1 MAQTNIDVVALGFIP
16 LFRGQGMVGIPLLA
30 SFRKFAV
37 DFRRSELVVGGL
49 GDELLHA
56 RRCMTIPIIYRQS
69 HLFMPV
75 RIDGKTYELTVD
87 IGGFN
92 GTMTLDGEAAK
103 EFANS
108 HPHQQAGEA
117 TGSGQNA
124 VRIYVSE
131 NCPFQAGDYGG
142 KAPVVLMPDTPN
154 SGPGTVGN
162 AFFGKTVVGVDLDA
176 GKLYF
181 LPTETATDLPI
192 NQSTDQPVHL
202 LAGLSGASII
212 AWSQLRADQRRDPLG
227 DEILGPDGQ
236 VRAVIAQLRHRRTP
250 GDLEELIVLRRLVAG
265 RPGGDGGAYG
275 DRRPA
280 LKRFPIRRRDEL
292 DVAGRDHVL
301 LVHRAEDERAH
312 GKVNTVA
319 RRVEADD
326 SLSRGPQRRAEVVLR
341 HQRRRQQDDAVE
353 LRFGR
358 KALGRP
364 YRQRCAAAVAHQRDR
379 LAGMGLL
386 VLHHAFCDEPGL
398 LVVSLDGTEVVEREI
413 LAVPGPVVDFDRA
426 LLAAGGQA
434 LGDRFAQ
441 PQTPVNAGQHDSQA
455 VFGPLGR
462 EVRLTGPAAASDHCP
477 RRQEN
482 HN

>member
-1 MAQTNIDVVALGFIP
+1 MCARWSLFPLAAVLASTFLGAGCISLTTPRPTKQEQARLDALVQQNLSPSPDRPIESVPQGRFTLPLQERVFGKFFVNCRLNGRSTDLMMDWGAGTTLGLTPRTTLDVKARLSDKWESSSWIDTRERNRLGVVDKMELGGNCLLHSVPFGMAQTNIDVVALGFIP

-212 AWSQLRADQRRDPLG
+212 AWSQLLA
-227 DEILGPDGQ
+227 
-236 VRAVIAQLRHRRTP
+236 RTS
-250 GDLEELIVLRRLVAG
+250 
-265 RPGGDGGAYG
+265 GATHW
-275 DRRPA
+275 A
-280 LKRFPIRRRDEL
+280 MK
-292 DVAGRDHVL
+292 
-301 LVHRAEDERAH
+301 
-312 GKVNTVA
+312 
-319 RRVEADD
+319 
-326 SLSRGPQRRAEVVLR
+326 SLAPMV
-341 HQRRRQQDDAVE
+341 
-353 LRFGR
+353 
-358 KALGRP
+358 K
-364 YRQRCAAAVAHQRDR
+364 C
-379 LAGMGLL
+379 
-386 VLHHAFCDEPGL
+386 EP
-398 LVVSLDGTEVVEREI
+398 S
-413 LAVPGPVVDFDRA
+413 
-426 LLAAGGQA
+426 
-434 LGDRFAQ
+434 
-441 PQTPVNAGQHDSQA
+441 
-455 VFGPLGR
+455 
-462 EVRLTGPAAASDHCP
+462 
-477 RRQEN
+477 
-482 HN
+482 